1 MRERLVERIR
11 SGEWKPGQLIPNEF
25 EIAAEFG
32 VSQGTARKAI
42 GALAAE
48 GLVLRRQGRGTF
60 VVEHT
65 PAHVLFRFFN
75 IVDDDRHRR
84 DPGQPRG
91 QRRAWPQPTPR
102 SAACSG
108 SDAAAR
114 VIRIKRTRTRDGA
127 PFIVETI
134 ALPEALFP
142 GLADRPEVANTLY
155 DLFQK
160 EYGVLVM
167 RTDDRLSAAAADADV
182 AAQLG
187 DRARHAAPARR
198 PHRLRARRY
207 GRSNGASACAIS
219 TAPIISRAPV
229 ERMPSR
235 NFAQRNIRDRKLVQN
250 NSDGYASHPCRQRWR
265 VIASAGTPS
274 SRTIAS
280 RKCPAEVKAFG
291 TKTSTIS
298 SG

>member
-1 MRERLVERIR
+1 MSLTDNEDGRPLYAQMRERLVERIR
-11 SGEWKPGQLIPNEF
+11 SGQWKPGQLIPNEF

-42 GALAAE
+42 SELAAE

-75 IVDDDRHRR
+75 IVRRGRHRR
-84 DPGQPRG
+84 DPRQPG
-91 QRRAWPQPTPR
+91 GAVRAWPRPMREERRVLGLGP
-102 SAACSG
+102 
-108 SDAAAR
+108 AAR
-114 VIRIKRTRTRDGA
+114 VIRITRTRTRDGA

-167 RTDDRLSAAAADADV
+167 RTDDRLSAVGGRRRTLPRSWAIAPGTP
-182 AAQLG
+182 LLRI
-187 DRARHAAPARR
+187 DRIAFG
-198 PHRLRARRY
+198 LDDM
-207 GRSNGASACAIS
+207 
-219 TAPIISRAPV
+219 PV
-229 ERMPSR
+229 E
-235 NFAQRNIRDRKLVQN
+235 
-250 NSDGYASHPCRQRWR
+250 WR
-265 VIASAGTPS
+265 VSLCHLDGAHYLA
-274 SRTIAS
+274 RT
-280 RKCPAEVKAFG
+280 G
-291 TKTSTIS
+291 
-298 SG
+298 